1 MHSIQLIKLFMHKNK
16 QLEILEQMEEKQNID
31 YEGMTFTIDN
41 TSYRSRLAKLT
52 PKKKGYFVAFWEKN
66 ENNINQAFSFANCPD
81 KVVITIIDKQK
92 KGLFIFPKEVL
103 KAKKILRTSEQKG
116 KMALR
121 VYPTW
126 LTDLNPTATKTQKW
140 QAPFFFDMSE
150 NK

>member
-1 MHSIQLIKLFMHKNK
+1 M
-16 QLEILEQMEEKQNID
+16 
-31 YEGMTFTIDN
+31 
-41 TSYRSRLAKLT
+41 
-52 PKKKGYFVAFWEKN
+52 
-66 ENNINQAFSFANCPD
+66 
-81 KVVITIIDKQK
+81 
-92 KGLFIFPKEVL
+92 